1 MRLPLVASL
10 SIFATLASPLRAQQP
25 GPINLVMVNG
35 DGRLVVPSSASWVP
49 TSYQLLDGGY
59 RTTLVFEDHRNDLTL
74 EASIYPNDDGT
85 PEACRDMI
93 VPALLKD
100 LATHTAITHQAYG
113 SRKAANGDIL
123 ATVSFLVSA
132 TGLSHMNQQ
141 NVFAFAAGPHTCA
154 ELHITQS
161 EYVPAS
167 APLFNA
173 ELDHMRF
180 EAAYTPTAQDYST
193 LGGFFYDTTR
203 SYRAAAAFYRRAL
216 DTLPA
221 TQPLT
226 PGTRNLR
233 RSLTDQLSM
242 SYAIYGDDKSSYD
255 VNEQAITLD
264 PTYAF
269 YYYNLACVDAEMH
282 NPIDARR
289 HLEEAFSRRTNVLPG
304 EQLPDPVH
312 DTSLQKIA
320 YDKQFW
326 KFVESLSRTL
336 PY

>member
-1 MRLPLVASL
+1 MRLLLVASL
-10 SIFATLASPLRAQQP
+10 SFFATLATPLPAQQP

-35 DGRLVVPSSASWVP
+35 DGRLIVPSSPSWVP

-59 RTTLVFEDHRNDLTL
+59 RTTIVFEDHRNDLTL
-74 EASIYPNDDGT
+74 EASIFPNDDGT
-85 PEACRDMI
+85 PEACRDMV

-100 LATHTAITHQAYG
+100 LATHTTLSHQSYG
-113 SRKAANGDIL
+113 SRRTASGDIL
-123 ATVSFLVSA
+123 ATDTFLVSA
-132 TGLSHMNQQ
+132 SGLGRMNQQ

-167 APLFNA
+167 APLFDA

-180 EAAYTPTAQDYST
+180 EPNYTPTSQDYAT

-216 DTLPA
+216 DTLPN
-221 TQPLT
+221 T
-226 PGTRNLR
+226 PATRNTR

-255 VNEQAITLD
+255 VNEQAIALD

-289 HLEEAFSRRTNVLPG
+289 HLEEAFLRRNNVLPG

-320 YDKQFW
+320 YDKKFW
-326 KFVESLSRTL
+326 AFVESLSRTL